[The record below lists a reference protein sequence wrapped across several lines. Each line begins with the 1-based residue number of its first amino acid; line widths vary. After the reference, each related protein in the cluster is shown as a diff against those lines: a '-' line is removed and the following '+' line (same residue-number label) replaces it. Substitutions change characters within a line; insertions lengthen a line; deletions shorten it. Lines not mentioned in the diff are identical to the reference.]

1 MAFFW
6 LWPGPNHPLKTS
18 ENGCFLLGF
27 LPHFCYFFIRLLG
40 CFVPYFLFFFNSFL
54 SSLFILFYQF
64 FYPLTRCFLLWIEV
78 FFLEIQDYFF
88 LRWGRLKSKNYS
100 LIFRIFWMLF
110 CSFFTLRLH
119 NFWVFFSLFLSSI
132 FRLMMMN
139 FHHHFWLFFS
149 WFFLAWCYS
158 FFKIRCWLFCF
169 LFVYLYLCL
178 VNIHAV
184 NDCCA
189 CVAVPLNRD
198 RCSFFFLFLSASP
211 CFSLRDLLRMESIFL
226 AVFLF
231 FL

>member
-40 CFVPYFLFFFNSFL
+40 CFVPYFLFFLNSFL

-158 FFKIRCWLFCF
+158 FFKIRCSLFCF
-169 LFVYLYLCL
+169 LLLFFGFMFSEYSCCEWLLCM
-178 VNIHAV
+178 
-184 NDCCA
+184 
-189 CVAVPLNRD
+189 
-198 RCSFFFLFLSASP
+198 RCSAIESRSMQFLFS
-211 CFSLRDLLRMESIFL
+211 FS
-226 AVFLF
+226 
-231 FL
+231 

>member
-78 FFLEIQDYFF
+78 FFLEIQGYFF
-88 LRWGRLKSKNYS
+88 YDEGIEKVKITLSFLGFFECCTALFFTHRLP
-100 LIFRIFWMLF
+100 IFWV
-110 CSFFTLRLH
+110 SFFS
-119 NFWVFFSLFLSSI
+119 FFSSI
-132 FRLMMMN
+132 FRLMVMN

-149 WFFLAWCYS
+149 WFFIAVCWY
-158 FFKIRCWLFCF
+158 FF
-169 LFVYLYLCL
+169 
-178 VNIHAV
+178 
-184 NDCCA
+184 
-189 CVAVPLNRD
+189 
-198 RCSFFFLFLSASP
+198 
-211 CFSLRDLLRMESIFL
+211 
-226 AVFLF
+226 
-231 FL
+231 